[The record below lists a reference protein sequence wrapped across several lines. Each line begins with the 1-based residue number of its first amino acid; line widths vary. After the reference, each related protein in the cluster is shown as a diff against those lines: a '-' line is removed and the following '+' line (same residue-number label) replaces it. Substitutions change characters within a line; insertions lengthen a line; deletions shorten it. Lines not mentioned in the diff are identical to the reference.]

1 VKIHH
6 DVNILTFLS
15 PRKISFVKPQ
25 VLKRLEMLLG
35 RGRVKEGTAFSTSMA
50 MSTSRV
56 SGRHENCASGE
67 K

>member
-1 VKIHH
+1 VKVDH

-15 PRKISFVKPQ
+15 PRKIGFVKPQ

-35 RGRVKEGTAFSTSMA
+35 RGRVKEGAAFSTSMA
-50 MSTSRV
+50 MATSRV
-56 SGRHENCASGE
+56 SGCHENCASGE